1 MSLSANAR
9 DYCEA
14 LWGQRLREIIR
25 KRDSELEQ
33 RRQGLADPSDIYKR
47 IGFWNYFQ
55 PNLDHVAE
63 VGRVRAECLRKAYSQ
78 DGQKLSQAVIDEIL
92 SDVSLHI
99 ESSATSLLTHAR
111 NEHQLSTDR
120 PGTINP
126 SGPDLLG
133 QVSNKLVVLQRDT
146 TEELSRTLKIMMYEE
161 QGKPV
166 GSDERQVPIVM
177 DAGSKASV
185 SSEELVPKIFALIGL
200 SASFRSY
207 RADQPSDSDE
217 KRYQEL
223 WLEVDADLAK
233 LRAQGLIDAPNP
245 NPHRTL
251 SAMWAWIWAEGGGGK
266 TRKERPSVLYA
277 DLVSRLKQ
285 MPQGA
290 RSNAIEAGT
299 LSQRAGLFVIVD
311 KMLLQNE
318 LVGLI
323 FCDLDNFKAV
333 NDRHGHSEGD
343 RCLEVVANVLQ
354 SVSRSR
360 GEAFRYGGDEFVILL
375 PNVNHQE
382 ATATA
387 DRIRTEIETA
397 AAEFGVTASIGV
409 VCSSDRDLQDS
420 KSLLAAA
427 DEAAYVSKF
436 SGKNRVSTWP
446 LDPLIR
452 EEVRQKRSEAEGR

>member
-185 SSEELVPKIFALIGL
+185 SSEELVPKI
-200 SASFRSY
+200 
-207 RADQPSDSDE
+207 
-217 KRYQEL
+217 
-223 WLEVDADLAK
+223 
-233 LRAQGLIDAPNP
+233 
-245 NPHRTL
+245 
-251 SAMWAWIWAEGGGGK
+251 
-266 TRKERPSVLYA
+266 
-277 DLVSRLKQ
+277 SR
-285 MPQGA
+285 
-290 RSNAIEAGT
+290 
-299 LSQRAGLFVIVD
+299 
-311 KMLLQNE
+311 
-318 LVGLI
+318 
-323 FCDLDNFKAV
+323 
-333 NDRHGHSEGD
+333 
-343 RCLEVVANVLQ
+343 
-354 SVSRSR
+354 
-360 GEAFRYGGDEFVILL
+360 
-375 PNVNHQE
+375 
-382 ATATA
+382 
-387 DRIRTEIETA
+387 
-397 AAEFGVTASIGV
+397 
-409 VCSSDRDLQDS
+409 
-420 KSLLAAA
+420 
-427 DEAAYVSKF
+427 
-436 SGKNRVSTWP
+436 
-446 LDPLIR
+446 
-452 EEVRQKRSEAEGR
+452 